1 MPYLESGSFELG
13 SGDQVQYARRLVPD
27 ELTAGAVKATFFVKF
42 EPDDREASF
51 GPYALSKLTDVRFGG
66 RQIRV
71 RYDGVNLDGWRI
83 GAPRLDIV
91 AGELR

>member
-1 MPYLESGSFELG
+1 MNANQLLNTNQSST
-13 SGDQVQYARRLVPD
+13 A
-27 ELTAGAVKATFFVKF
+27 AGA
-42 EPDDREASF
+42 F
-51 GPYALSKLTDVRFGG
+51 GGSRSGVAGALTKLIDVRFGG

-91 AGELR
+91 AGGLR